1 MKRIFLSF
9 IMILCVLFTV
19 VCFASAAYAAP
30 ENEEIIDTG
39 TEKSAISE
47 YVTEKI
53 MPVAAGVLTSVCVF
67 VGSLWK
73 IGQTLSSMKNSK
85 ELFGKAQT
93 GIDKA
98 VENIGLSVK
107 NEVSG
112 ITEQTKTLPEL
123 LENVAELK
131 NETEILIRECKTL
144 AKMISIGFGA
154 SRELVKNGSAR
165 EIQRLTEASDEILSS
180 VSENSGESV

>member
-1 MKRIFLSF
+1 
-9 IMILCVLFTV
+9 MILCVLFTV

-73 IGQTLSSMKNSK
+73 IGQTL
-85 ELFGKAQT
+85 
-93 GIDKA
+93 
-98 VENIGLSVK
+98 V
-107 NEVSG
+107 NE
-112 ITEQTKTLPEL
+112 K
-123 LENVAELK
+123 LE
-131 NETEILIRECKTL
+131 
-144 AKMISIGFGA
+144 GA
-154 SRELVKNGSAR
+154 FRQSA
-165 EIQRLTEASDEILSS
+165 D
-180 VSENSGESV
+180 GH